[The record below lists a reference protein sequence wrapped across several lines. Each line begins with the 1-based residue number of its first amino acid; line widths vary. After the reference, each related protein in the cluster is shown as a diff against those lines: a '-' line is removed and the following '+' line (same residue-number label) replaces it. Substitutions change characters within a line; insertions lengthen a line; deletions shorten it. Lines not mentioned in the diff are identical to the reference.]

1 MRWEPV
7 ECKAGDM
14 VRIRLGGLYHYG
26 IFVSE
31 DEVIQFGLP
40 PTAENRAVEG
50 EVKVIATDVDTFACG
65 CIVETACL
73 DRAEQKRRLSNDETV
88 RRARARI
95 GETGYNI
102 IHNNCEHFVNE
113 CVFGKARCTQ
123 EEDVRKRWLNR
134 PICDVYLAAVPEDVS
149 DEGIF
154 PEKRRRDING
164 IKSAALRNEA
174 LYAWKLL
181 SHAARRSFGTD
192 IRDAGIKKKLGGK
205 WVSDKFYFSISCKNG
220 VTAAAISN
228 AEVTVSLDEPLPNG
242 VTRTLLNPHVMVSVN
257 GKHCSTVKY
266 FWAEG
271 SSEISST
278 LMGGKLFE

>member
-1 MRWEPV
+1 MKWEPV

-31 DEVIQFGLP
+31 EEVIQFGLP

-73 DRAEQKRRLSNDETV
+73 DRSEQKRRLANDETV

-134 PICDVYLAAVPEDVS
+134 PICDVYLAAVPENVS
-149 DEGIF
+149 GEGIF

-164 IKSAALRNEA
+164 IKNAALRNEA
-174 LYAWKLL
+174 LYDWKLL
-181 SHAARRSFGTD
+181 SHAAQRSFGTD

-205 WVSDKFYFSISCKNG
+205 WVSDKFFFSISCENG
-220 VTAAAISN
+220 VAAVAISN
-228 AEVTVSLDEPLPNG
+228 AEVTVSLDERLSGG
-242 VTRTLLNPHVMVSVN
+242 VTRTLLNPRVTVSVN
-257 GKHCSTVKY
+257 GKHCFTVKY
-266 FWAEG
+266 FWADG